1 MSIQSQNLVYVYY
14 HGSGHKLL
22 MGRLLLKN
30 RQIFFEY
37 DAAFIKTGLE
47 LSPFKLPLKTSVIE
61 SNDRTFEGLF
71 GVFNDSLPDGWGRLL
86 LDRKLMNA
94 GLNPGT
100 LSPLDRLCFVGTGGM
115 GALSYEPENP
125 STISHITNDLDE
137 IDSEIQATLD
147 ENDTYVDDLL
157 VLGGSSAGARP
168 KVLLHIEGV
177 DWLIKFRS
185 HLDPKDI
192 SAIEY
197 AYHLMAI
204 DAGLI
209 VPEAK
214 LFPSRKGL
222 GFFGVKRFDRIGE
235 ERISP
240 YEKFAPD
247 RQMQGDFSAQNR
259 SVQTVHEDSSTKSTQ
274 QLTAGVG
281 FSKRG
286 VHMHTIA
293 GLLHA
298 DHREPS
304 LDYESIMK
312 ATLYLT
318 KDTRQCEIQF
328 RNAVFNVLS
337 HNRDD
342 HSKNFSFLMD
352 QQGNWVVSPAYDL
365 TFSSGPAGEHSTM
378 IMGEGKNPTK
388 KHLLKLA
395 GTVGIKQDKVLEI
408 INQVLAVTEKWDA
421 FAGEVG
427 VSKLQTKNIGAVLR
441 TIRKNSGI

>member
-1 MSIQSQNLVYVYY
+1 MRFSNQNLVYVYY
-14 HGSGHKLL
+14 HGSGEKQLT
-22 MGRLLLKN
+22 GRLLLKN
-30 RQIFFEY
+30 RKIFFEY
-37 DAAFIKTGLE
+37 DADFTKTGLE
-47 LSPFKLPLKTSVIE
+47 LSPFKLPLKSGVIE

-100 LSPLDRLCFVGTGGM
+100 LSPLDRLCFVGTLGM

-125 STISHITNDLDE
+125 SAISHITNDLDE

-147 ENDTYVDDLL
+147 ENDAYVEDLL

-168 KVLLHIEGV
+168 KVLLNIEGA

-185 HLDPKDI
+185 QLDPKDI

-222 GFFGVKRFDRIGE
+222 GFFGVKRFDRN
-235 ERISP
+235 
-240 YEKFAPD
+240 
-247 RQMQGDFSAQNR
+247 GDSCI
-259 SVQTVHEDSSTKSTQ
+259 
-274 QLTAGVG
+274 
-281 FSKRG
+281 
-286 VHMHTIA
+286 HMHTIA

-318 KDTRQCEIQF
+318 KDIRQCEIQF

-352 QQGNWVVSPAYDL
+352 SQGNWTVSPAYDL

-395 GTVGIKQDKVLEI
+395 GTVGIKQDKALEI
-408 INQVLAVTEKWDA
+408 IDQVFAATQKWDT
-421 FAGEVG
+421 FASAVG
-427 VSKLQTKNIGAVLR
+427 VSKLQIKNIGEALR
-441 TIRKNSGI
+441 TIRKKADL

>member
-1 MSIQSQNLVYVYY
+1 MSFQSQNLIYVYY
-14 HGSGHKLL
+14 HGSHPKQL

-37 DAAFIKTGLE
+37 DMAFIKTGLE
-47 LSPFKLPLKTSVIE
+47 LSPFKLPLKTGVIE

-86 LDRKLMNA
+86 LDRKLMNT
-94 GLNPGT
+94 GLNPGSLT
-100 LSPLDRLCFVGTGGM
+100 PLDRLCFVGNDGM
-115 GALSYEPENP
+115 GALSYEPKNKNAMSDIP
-125 STISHITNDLDE
+125 SDLDE
-137 IDSEIQATLD
+137 INSEIEATLN

-157 VLGGSSAGARP
+157 ILGGSSAGARP
-168 KVLLHIEGV
+168 KVLLHIDGV

-185 HLDPKDI
+185 QNDPKDI

-222 GFFGVKRFDRIGE
+222 GFFGVKRFDRYGDS
-235 ERISP
+235 RI
-240 YEKFAPD
+240 
-247 RQMQGDFSAQNR
+247 
-259 SVQTVHEDSSTKSTQ
+259 
-274 QLTAGVG
+274 
-281 FSKRG
+281 
-286 VHMHTIA
+286 HMHSIS
-293 GLLHA
+293 GLLHV

-318 KDTRQCEIQF
+318 KDIRQCEIQF
-328 RNAVFNVLS
+328 RNAVFNILS

-352 QQGNWVVSPAYDL
+352 DSDLWTVSPAYDL

-378 IMGEGKNPTK
+378 IFGEGKNPAK
-388 KHLLKLA
+388 VHLLKLA
-395 GTVGIKQDKVLEI
+395 GIAGIKQDKALEI
-408 INQVLAVTEKWDA
+408 IDEVLAATQKWNTYA
-421 FAGEVG
+421 NQIG
-427 VSKLQTKNIGAVLR
+427 VSKKQTKNISNALNA
-441 TIRKNSGI
+441 IRKNAGL

>member
-1 MSIQSQNLVYVYY
+1 MSFSNQNLVYVYY
-14 HGSGHKLL
+14 HGSTHKIL

-47 LSPFKLPLKTSVIE
+47 LSPFNLPLKAGIIE

-100 LSPLDRLCFVGTGGM
+100 FSPLDRLCFVGTSGM

-125 STISHITNDLDE
+125 SAISHITNDLDE

-168 KVLLHIEGV
+168 KVLLHIDGA

-185 HLDPKDI
+185 QLDPKDI

-209 VPEAK
+209 VPEAR
-214 LFPSRKGL
+214 LFPSRKGM
-222 GFFGVKRFDRIGE
+222 GFFGVKRFDRNGDN
-235 ERISP
+235 RI
-240 YEKFAPD
+240 
-247 RQMQGDFSAQNR
+247 
-259 SVQTVHEDSSTKSTQ
+259 
-274 QLTAGVG
+274 
-281 FSKRG
+281 
-286 VHMHTIA
+286 HMHTIA

-312 ATLYLT
+312 ATLYLI
-318 KDTRQCEIQF
+318 KDIRQCEIQF

-352 QQGNWVVSPAYDL
+352 QQGNWTVSPAYDL

-378 IMGEGKNPTK
+378 IMGEGKSPTK
-388 KHLLKLA
+388 AHLLKLA
-395 GTVGIKQDKVLEI
+395 GTVGIKQDKALEI
-408 INQVLAVTEKWDA
+408 IHQVLSATQKWDT
-421 FAGEVG
+421 FATEVG
-427 VSKLQTKNIGAVLR
+427 VSKLQTKNIGEALR
-441 TIRKNSGI
+441 TICKKADL

>member
-1 MSIQSQNLVYVYY
+1 MSFRDQNLVYVYY
-14 HGSGHKLL
+14 HSSTHKIL
-22 MGRLLLKN
+22 MGRLLLKS

-47 LSPFKLPLKTSVIE
+47 LSPFKLPLKAGVIE

-100 LSPLDRLCFVGTGGM
+100 LSPLDRLCFVGASGM

-125 STISHITNDLDE
+125 SAISHITNDLDE

-147 ENDTYVDDLL
+147 ENDAYVDDLL

-168 KVLLHIEGV
+168 KVLLNIDGV
-177 DWLIKFRS
+177 NWLIKFRS

-214 LFPSRKGL
+214 LFPSRNGL
-222 GFFGVKRFDRIGE
+222 GFFSVKRFDRNADN
-235 ERISP
+235 RI
-240 YEKFAPD
+240 
-247 RQMQGDFSAQNR
+247 
-259 SVQTVHEDSSTKSTQ
+259 
-274 QLTAGVG
+274 
-281 FSKRG
+281 
-286 VHMHTIA
+286 HMHTVA
-293 GLLHA
+293 GLLHV
-298 DHREPS
+298 DHRELS

-312 ATLYLT
+312 ATMYLT
-318 KDTRQCEIQF
+318 KDIRQCEIQF

-352 QQGNWVVSPAYDL
+352 QQGNWTVSPAYDL
-365 TFSSGPAGEHSTM
+365 TFSSGHSGEHSTM
-378 IMGEGKNPTK
+378 IMGEGKSLTK
-388 KHLLKLA
+388 AHLLKLA
-395 GTVGIKQDKVLEI
+395 GICNIKQDKALEI
-408 INQVLAVTEKWDA
+408 MHQVLAGTEKWDS
-421 FAGEVG
+421 FASEVG
-427 VSKLQTKNIGAVLR
+427 VSSVQTKNIGEALR

>member
-1 MSIQSQNLVYVYY
+1 MSNPSQNLVYVYY
-14 HGSGHKLL
+14 HGSATRQL

-37 DAAFIKTGLE
+37 DANFIKTGFE
-47 LSPFKLPLKTSVIE
+47 LSPFKLPLKAGVIA

-71 GVFNDSLPDGWGRLL
+71 GVFNDSLPDGWSHLL
-86 LDRKLMNA
+86 LDRKLMHA
-94 GLNPGT
+94 GLNPGIF
-100 LSPLDRLCFVGTGGM
+100 SPLDRLCFVGNSGM
-115 GALSYEPENP
+115 GALSFEPENP
-125 STISHITNDLDE
+125 HSVLSLSTDLDE
-137 IDSEIQATLD
+137 IDNEIQATLD
-147 ENDTYVDDLL
+147 ENDAYVDDLL
-157 VLGGSSAGARP
+157 ILGGSSAGARP
-168 KVLLHIEGV
+168 KVLLHIDNE

-185 HLDPKDI
+185 SLDPKDI

-197 AYHLMAI
+197 AYHLMAK

-209 VPEAK
+209 LSKAT

-222 GFFGVKRFDRIGE
+222 GFFGVKRFDRNDDD
-235 ERISP
+235 RI
-240 YEKFAPD
+240 
-247 RQMQGDFSAQNR
+247 
-259 SVQTVHEDSSTKSTQ
+259 
-274 QLTAGVG
+274 
-281 FSKRG
+281 
-286 VHMHTIA
+286 HMHTIA

-318 KDTRQCEIQF
+318 RDVRQCEVQF

-352 QQGNWVVSPAYDL
+352 ANGTWMVSPAYDL
-365 TFSSGPAGEHSTM
+365 TFSSGPSGEHSTM

-395 GTVGIKQDKVLEI
+395 AIGNIRQDKALEI
-408 INQVLAVTEKWDA
+408 IHQVLAATGKWNE
-421 FAGEVG
+421 FASDVG
-427 VSKLQTKNIGAVLR
+427 VSKLQTKNVGEALR
-441 TIRKNSGI
+441 VIRKNSGI

>member
-1 MSIQSQNLVYVYY
+1 MSFSNQNLVYVYY
-14 HGSGHKLL
+14 HGSLQKLL
-22 MGRLLLKN
+22 LGRLLLKN
-30 RQIFFEY
+30 RHIFFEY
-37 DAAFIKTGLE
+37 DADFIKTGLE
-47 LSPFKLPLKTSVIE
+47 LSPFKLPLKPGVIE
-61 SNDRTFEGLF
+61 SSDRTFEGLF

-86 LDRKLMNA
+86 LERKLMNNE
-94 GLNPGT
+94 LNPQT
-100 LSPLDRLCFVGTGGM
+100 LSPIDRLCFVGKLGM

-125 STISHITNDLDE
+125 TVSSHITNDLDE
-137 IDSEIQATLD
+137 INSEIQATLD

-168 KVLLHIEGV
+168 KVLLNINGV

-185 HLDPKDI
+185 QLDPKDM

-209 VPEAK
+209 APEAK

-222 GFFGVKRFDRIGE
+222 GFFGVKRFDRN
-235 ERISP
+235 
-240 YEKFAPD
+240 
-247 RQMQGDFSAQNR
+247 GDNR
-259 SVQTVHEDSSTKSTQ
+259 
-274 QLTAGVG
+274 
-281 FSKRG
+281 
-286 VHMHTIA
+286 VHMHTVA

-298 DHREPS
+298 DHREFS

-318 KDTRQCEIQF
+318 KDIRQCEIQF

-352 QQGNWVVSPAYDL
+352 ETGNWTVSPAYDL

-388 KHLLKLA
+388 KHLLNLA
-395 GTVGIKQDKVLEI
+395 LTIGIKQDKALEI
-408 INQVLAVTEKWDA
+408 IDQVLATTTKWDN
-421 FAGEVG
+421 FAGKAG
-427 VSKLQTKNIGAVLR
+427 VSAMQTKNIGEALR
-441 TIRKNSGI
+441 TISKKADF

>member
-1 MSIQSQNLVYVYY
+1 MSFSNQNLVYVYY
-14 HGSGHKLL
+14 HGSGERQLT
-22 MGRLLLKN
+22 GRLLLKN

-37 DAAFIKTGLE
+37 DADFIKKGLE
-47 LSPFKLPLKTSVIE
+47 LSPFKLPLKTGVIE

-86 LDRKLMNA
+86 LDRKLMNV

-100 LSPLDRLCFVGTGGM
+100 LSPLDRLCFVGTSGM
-115 GALSYEPENP
+115 GALSYEPEN
-125 STISHITNDLDE
+125 SSAMSHITNDLDE

-147 ENDTYVDDLL
+147 ENDDYVEDLL
-157 VLGGSSAGARP
+157 ILGGSSAGARP
-168 KVLLHIEGV
+168 KVLLNIDGV

-222 GFFGVKRFDRIGE
+222 GFFGVKRFDRNGDS
-235 ERISP
+235 RI
-240 YEKFAPD
+240 
-247 RQMQGDFSAQNR
+247 
-259 SVQTVHEDSSTKSTQ
+259 
-274 QLTAGVG
+274 
-281 FSKRG
+281 
-286 VHMHTIA
+286 HMHTIA

-318 KDTRQCEIQF
+318 KDIRQCEIQF

-352 QQGNWVVSPAYDL
+352 ETGNWTVSPAYDL

-378 IMGEGKNPTK
+378 IMGEGKSPTK
-388 KHLLKLA
+388 THLLKLS
-395 GTVGIKQDKVLEI
+395 GTVGIKQDKALEI
-408 INQVLAVTEKWDA
+408 IDQVLAATQKWDT
-421 FAGEVG
+421 FAGKVG
-427 VSKLQTKNIGAVLR
+427 VSAIQTKNIGEALR

>member
-1 MSIQSQNLVYVYY
+1 MSFLDQNLVYVYY
-14 HGSGHKLL
+14 HGSLEKQL

-47 LSPFKLPLKTSVIE
+47 LSPFKLPLKAGVIE
-61 SNDRTFEGLF
+61 SSDRTFEGLF

-100 LSPLDRLCFVGTGGM
+100 LSPLDRLCFVGTSGM

-125 STISHITNDLDE
+125 SAISHITNDLDE

-168 KVLLHIEGV
+168 KVLLHIDGA

-185 HLDPKDI
+185 QLDPKDI

-209 VPEAK
+209 VPEAR
-214 LFPSRKGL
+214 LFPSRKGM
-222 GFFGVKRFDRIGE
+222 GFFGVKRFDRNGDN
-235 ERISP
+235 RI
-240 YEKFAPD
+240 
-247 RQMQGDFSAQNR
+247 
-259 SVQTVHEDSSTKSTQ
+259 
-274 QLTAGVG
+274 
-281 FSKRG
+281 
-286 VHMHTIA
+286 HMHTIA
-293 GLLHA
+293 GILHA

-318 KDTRQCEIQF
+318 KDIRQCEIQF

-352 QQGNWVVSPAYDL
+352 QQGNWTVSPAYDL

-395 GTVGIKQDKVLEI
+395 GTLGIKQDKALEI
-408 INQVLAVTEKWDA
+408 IHQVLSATQKWDS
-421 FAGEVG
+421 FATEVG
-427 VSKLQTKNIGAVLR
+427 VSNLQTKNIGEALR
-441 TIRKNSGI
+441 TIRKKADL